1 MLPYQSRSKTA
12 DGKRIITFKNLG
24 EEYVE
29 EKHRLGERNVY
40 SRENIQIIN
49 KISAYNVMHMFSNNN
64 VCIFVRVLL

>member
-49 KISAYNVMHMFSNNN
+49 KKY
-64 VCIFVRVLL
+64 R